1 MMELQSVTK
10 TFYSSANETFV
21 ALDRVSLQVDEG
33 EFVVVVG
40 GNGAGKSTLL
50 NVLAGTLT
58 LDSGRIYCGGQE
70 VQHWPA
76 HQRAR
81 LMSRVFQ
88 NPLDGSAPR
97 MTVEENMLL
106 ALKRGQKRGLVS
118 SRTPANRQVL
128 KEQLAQLGLGL
139 EQRLDTE
146 IGVLSGGQRQ
156 AISLLMACLQR
167 PQLLLLDE
175 HTAALDPQTQQ
186 LVMRLTETLIQ
197 RYQLTTLM
205 ITHQLHDAA
214 RYGNRLVVMQRGRI
228 AHDIR
233 EADKHSLTKEAVYQL
248 LAP

>member
-88 NPLDGSAPR
+88 NPLDGTAPR

-128 KEQLAQLGLGL
+128 KEQFRGGGHRLASGATAEDLA
-139 EQRLDTE
+139 D
-146 IGVLSGGQRQ
+146 IGMLLSRFEERASDWRNQVPT
-156 AISLLMACLQR
+156 C
-167 PQLLLLDE
+167 
-175 HTAALDPQTQQ
+175 
-186 LVMRLTETLIQ
+186 
-197 RYQLTTLM
+197 
-205 ITHQLHDAA
+205 
-214 RYGNRLVVMQRGRI
+214 
-228 AHDIR
+228 
-233 EADKHSLTKEAVYQL
+233 
-248 LAP
+248 

>member
-1 MMELQSVTK
+1 
-10 TFYSSANETFV
+10 
-21 ALDRVSLQVDEG
+21 
-33 EFVVVVG
+33 
-40 GNGAGKSTLL
+40 
-50 NVLAGTLT
+50 
-58 LDSGRIYCGGQE
+58 
-70 VQHWPA
+70 
-76 HQRAR
+76 
-81 LMSRVFQ
+81 MSRVFQ
-88 NPLDGSAPR
+88 NPLDGTAPR

-197 RYQLTTLM
+197 WYQLTTLM

-233 EADKHSLTKEAVYQL
+233 EMGRCRIPIFLSPFAPEMAEDFPLTLCTKGFVQRMFMPFSGSAICCGFV
-248 LAP
+248 A